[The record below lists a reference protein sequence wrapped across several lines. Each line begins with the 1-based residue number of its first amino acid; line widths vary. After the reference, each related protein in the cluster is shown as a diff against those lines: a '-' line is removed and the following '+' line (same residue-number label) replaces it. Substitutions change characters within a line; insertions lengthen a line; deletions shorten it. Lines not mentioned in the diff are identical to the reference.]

1 MWRRP
6 IHARDRY
13 QAHKLTSGEG
23 AGGADVSVER
33 YDLAEGR
40 AKARC
45 DALQGVALS
54 HQHKLTHVNDIAS
67 FDAPRLPVAL
77 WTRDVLVQCPQL
89 EPVDTVQAR
98 DIQKRLPASHS
109 VQALRHTVLDAHPGL
124 AALGDGSRAIHSLEA
139 CFACKPSQF
148 LGRRKREEPL
158 HRVAAPPHLLRRQ
171 RTPNPAHAPPPSHAV
186 YIKNHL
192 QKHDASRRGGALTE
206 CVWCWK

>member
-1 MWRRP
+1 MCCRP

-33 YDLAEGR
+33 YDLAQGR
-40 AKARC
+40 AKSSC

-89 EPVDTVQAR
+89 QPVHTVQAR
-98 DIQKRLPASHS
+98 DIQKRLSFRYS
-109 VQALRHTVLDAHPGL
+109 VQALWHTVLDAHLGL
-124 AALGDGSRAIHSLEA
+124 AALADSSRPIHSLEA
-139 CFACKPSQF
+139 CFACKPSHF
-148 LGRRKREEPL
+148 LGRRKREESL
-158 HRVAAPPHLLRRQ
+158 HRVAASPYLLSRQ
-171 RTPNPAHAPPPSHAV
+171 GTSNPASAPPPSHAE
-186 YIKNHL
+186 YIKNRL

-206 CVWCWK
+206 CVLCWK